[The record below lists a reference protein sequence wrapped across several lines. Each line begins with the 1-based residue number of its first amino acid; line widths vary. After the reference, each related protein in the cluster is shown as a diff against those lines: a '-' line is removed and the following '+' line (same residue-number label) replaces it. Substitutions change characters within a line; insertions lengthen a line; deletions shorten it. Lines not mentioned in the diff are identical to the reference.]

1 MVTCMYKEYFGLKES
16 PFSIAPDPRYLYMSE
31 GHCEALAHLRYGLR
45 GDGGFVLLTGEVGT
59 GKTTV
64 CRCLLG
70 EVPDNLNVAFILNPR
85 VTVVE
90 LLSGIC
96 DELGI
101 AYPEGNLSV
110 KVFADRINEFL
121 IQSHAKG
128 RRTLL
133 IIEEAQNL
141 SFDVLEQL
149 RLLTNL
155 ETNERKLMQ
164 IIMVGQPELRDI
176 LQRAELRQLEQRITA
191 RYHLGPLSGEEVVN
205 YVSHRL
211 SVGGREVE
219 LFQPSSLRKLFRLTG
234 GIPRLINV
242 ICDRALL
249 GAYVQ
254 GKDRV
259 DRATLT
265 MASREVFGK
274 TKRALPI
281 TGRERL
287 LAGVIIIL
295 MAIALPAVYYYLRYS
310 HSGGASIVMDQPH
323 PNVPASE
330 TPRLDT
336 LWWFD
341 SRSPLW
347 HGPKWQDASARYEE
361 RWTVQRPLQGPPDE
375 NKEAQGQNN
384 APSSGGFS
392 VKNKGS
398 AED

>member
-1 MVTCMYKEYFGLKES
+1 MVGCMYKEYFGLKEP

-64 CRCLLG
+64 CRSLLG
-70 EVPDNLNVAFILNPR
+70 EVPDDLNIAFILNPR

-90 LLSGIC
+90 LLAGIC
-96 DELGI
+96 DELSI
-101 AYPEGNLSV
+101 VYPEGNLSV

-121 IQSHAKG
+121 IESHSK
-128 RRTLL
+128 RKRTVL

-155 ETNERKLMQ
+155 ETNEHKLMQ
-164 IIMVGQPELRDI
+164 IIMVGQPELREI
-176 LQRAELRQLEQRITA
+176 LGRTELRQLEQRITA
-191 RYHLGPLSGEEVVN
+191 RYHLGPLSDDEVAN

-211 SVGGREVE
+211 SVGGRTAE
-219 LFQPSSLRKLFRLTG
+219 LFQTSALRKLFRLTR

-242 ICDRALL
+242 VCDRALL

-259 DRATLT
+259 DTETLT
-265 MASREVFGK
+265 KAAREVFGK
-274 TKRALPI
+274 TKRTLPM
-281 TGRERL
+281 TGREKL
-287 LAGVIIIL
+287 LAGVMFVLIGVV
-295 MAIALPAVYYYLRYS
+295 LPAVYYHLKTSYAS
-310 HSGGASIVMDQPH
+310 VIAGAVGQAHVNAGS
-323 PNVPASE
+323 SE
-330 TPRLDT
+330 PPRLDT

-341 SRSPLW
+341 RRSSLW
-347 HGPKWQDASARYEE
+347 HGARWQDEGMRYEE
-361 RWTVQRPLQGPPDE
+361 RWTAQGPLQKPNE
-375 NKEAQGQNN
+375 NEEDQGQYNDRTLSR
-384 APSSGGFS
+384 SSG
-392 VKNKGS
+392 KNAGRTG
-398 AED
+398 D